1 MIELLIILFLILLN
15 GIFAM
20 SEVAMVASRK
30 SRLESAAKKGDKM
43 AHKALELSRNP
54 SKFLST
60 VQIGITFIGIF
71 TGIYSGEKIEHDFE
85 KYLSGFELLKP
96 YSGTLAISFI
106 VIILTFS
113 SLVFGE
119 LFPKRIGLAMPE
131 TIAKTFAYPM
141 YIISI
146 ITAPFIWLL
155 TITIDLLLKIFN
167 IKKYKDSEVTEE
179 EIKEIIQEGTEVGA
193 VQEIEQDIVENVFH
207 LGDRKINTLMTL
219 RPDITWLNTI
229 DSLETTKSKIT
240 ASIHQSFPVCKE
252 KLDNVSGIIYSKDLL
267 DVLLKNE
274 LFDIERH
281 VKPALFFTENTTA
294 YKALEKFRETKQHIG
309 LVTDEFKVVKGI
321 LTMNDLVE
329 ILVGDFVQQ
338 LHEKKEIIPRN
349 DGSFLIDASV
359 PLPEF
364 ARYFDIEITKDQT
377 LLQINTVG
385 ELAFYTGKI
394 IPYTGYKFT
403 WKNLSL
409 EIVDMDGRNIDKI
422 LVKKI

>member
-43 AHKALELSRNP
+43 AQKALELSKNP

-71 TGIYSGEKIEHDFE
+71 TGIYSGEKIEHDLE

-96 YSGTLAISFI
+96 YSGTLAITSI
-106 VIILTFS
+106 VIILTFF
-113 SLVFGE
+113 SLVLGE

-141 YIISI
+141 YIISVI
-146 ITAPFIWLL
+146 AAPFIWLL

-240 ASIHQSFPVCKE
+240 GSIHQSFPVGKD
-252 KLDNVSGIIYSKDLL
+252 KLDNISGIVYSKDML
-267 DVLLKNE
+267 DALLKNE
-274 LFDIERH
+274 AFDIEKY
-281 VKPALFFTENTTA
+281 VKPAIFFTENTTA
-294 YKALEKFRETKQHIG
+294 YKALEKFRESKQHIA

-329 ILVGDFVQQ
+329 ILIGDFVQQ
-338 LHEKKEIIPRN
+338 LHEKKEIIPRT

-359 PLPEF
+359 PFPEF
-364 ARYFDIEITKDQT
+364 ARYFDIEITRDKS
-377 LLQINTVG
+377 LSQINTVG
-385 ELAFYTGKI
+385 ELAFHLEKI